1 MMMSETLVHHL
12 YILHSR
18 KYRETSVLCDIFSME
33 EGRYSL
39 VFRGARS
46 HKSRHLGLLQPFS
59 PILVSVYGEG
69 ELRTGGSVD
78 VEGRSRRLAGE
89 NLLIGMYVNELL
101 YRVLGSFDKMPGLF
115 SRYENLLTE
124 LEHEDFQTVQLRKFE
139 LSLLAILGYGITFDM
154 DTSTGEVVKA
164 DGIYQFV
171 VEQGFSS
178 VPEGLSSEH
187 TFIGQQLLEIA
198 RGEYTNA
205 GEIILKQVVRKSLQ
219 PLLGARPLKSRSL
232 FVGRGR

>member
-1 MMMSETLVHHL
+1 MMMSEAFVHHL
-12 YILHSR
+12 YVLHSR
-18 KYRETSVLCDIFSME
+18 KYRETSVLCDVFSME

-46 HKSRHLGLLQPFS
+46 NKSKHLGLLQPFS
-59 PILVSVYGEG
+59 PILVSVHGKG

-78 VEGRSRRLAGE
+78 VESRSRRLPGE

-101 YRVLGSFDKMPGLF
+101 YRVLGRFEEMPVLF
-115 SRYENLLTE
+115 SRYEDLLTE
-124 LEHEDFQTVQLRKFE
+124 LEQEDFQTIHLRKFE
-139 LSLLAILGYGITFDM
+139 LSLLAALGYGISFDV
-154 DTSTGEVVKA
+154 DSRTGQVVKE

-178 VPEGLSSEH
+178 VPEGLSSGR

-198 RGEYTNA
+198 RGEYTNT
-205 GEIILKQVVRKSLQ
+205 GEKILKQIVRKSLQ
-219 PLLGARPLKSRSL
+219 PLLGVKPLKSRSL
-232 FVGRGR
+232 FMGRG

>member
-1 MMMSETLVHHL
+1 MMSETRVHHL

-18 KYRETSVLCDIFSME
+18 KYRETSVLCDVFSME

-46 HKSRHLGLLQPFS
+46 NKSKHLGLLQPFS
-59 PILVSVYGEG
+59 PILVSVYGKG

-78 VEGRSRRLAGE
+78 VEGRSRRLPGE

-101 YRVLGSFDKMPGLF
+101 YRVLGSFEEMPGLF
-115 SRYENLLTE
+115 SRYESLLTE
-124 LEHEDFQTVQLRKFE
+124 LEHQDFQTIQLRKFE
-139 LSLLAILGYGITFDM
+139 LSLLAALGYGVTFDV
-154 DTSTGEVVKA
+154 DSSTGQVVKE
-164 DGIYQFV
+164 DDFYQFV

-205 GEIILKQVVRKSLQ
+205 GEKILKQIVRKSLQ
-219 PLLGARPLKSRSL
+219 PLLGAKPLKSRSL
-232 FVGRGR
+232 FMGRG